1 VAAPP
6 LPDGL
11 LLAVGAPGRSLAR
24 TGGEPREHDQR
35 QPDDGR
41 GDAVLTWW
49 VVAPAACPGKNDGR
63 DFAGSAK

>member
-1 VAAPP
+1 

-11 LLAVGAPGRSLAR
+11 QLAVGAPAAAL
-24 TGGEPREHDQR
+24 
-35 QPDDGR
+35 R
-41 GDAVLTWW
+41 GPVANHANTISASPTTAAAMPCLTWC